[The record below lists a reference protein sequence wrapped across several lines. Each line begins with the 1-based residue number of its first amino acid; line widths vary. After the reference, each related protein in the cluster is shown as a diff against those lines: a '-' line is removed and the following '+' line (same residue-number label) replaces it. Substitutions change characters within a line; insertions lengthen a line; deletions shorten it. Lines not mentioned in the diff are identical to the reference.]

1 MTDLNLAAWSDPD
14 ELLSELRR
22 LSRMPAPQDAHSLS
36 DAVSSLLEHADEE
49 VRQEALRLLLITW
62 KLSEFRQ
69 AALDALAFD
78 ADDDVR
84 ITAAF
89 SVASV
94 SRSSTSADDTRALLA
109 VLDDVSNPVELV
121 RAAYEGLLLVHRKID
136 FPPLNR
142 SFDSKRDVNWEWIR
156 QLR

>member
-1 MTDLNLAAWSDPD
+1 MSDLNLAAWSDPD

-22 LSRMPAPQDAHSLS
+22 LSCMPAPQDAHSLS
-36 DAVSSLLEHADEE
+36 DSVSPLLAHADEE
-49 VRQEALRLLLITW
+49 VRQEALRLLLISW

-78 ADDDVR
+78 ADEDVR

-94 SRSSTSADDTRALLA
+94 SRSSTSADDTRVLLA
-109 VLDDVSNPVELV
+109 VLDDVNNPVELV
-121 RAAYEGLLLVHRKID
+121 RAAYEALLLVHRKVD